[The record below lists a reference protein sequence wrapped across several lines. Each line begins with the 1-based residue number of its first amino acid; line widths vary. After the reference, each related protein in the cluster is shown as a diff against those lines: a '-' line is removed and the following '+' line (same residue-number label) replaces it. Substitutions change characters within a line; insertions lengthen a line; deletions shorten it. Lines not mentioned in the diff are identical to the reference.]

1 MLFSLLNWDLAF
13 NDEKKTHR
21 FVFFFS
27 WIGGQSCTLR
37 SWNHSSFQSWVKE
50 SKKTLSEALVVYF
63 FVDYLSEGKYLKSH
77 LYHYL
82 CAWHWFHIFLYNV
95 HNLFT
100 SFTSFRVSSLYAWT
114 TLSTLLKKNNKHT
127 TFVDE
132 SSYSQPYLVWDWGVT
147 IVVFV

>member
-1 MLFSLLNWDLAF
+1 MQVTLDIDHHGYSMLLDDVGNRVPCAA
-13 NDEKKTHR
+13 ETTHR
-21 FVFFFS
+21 SSLEWRRVKKRSPKLSSCIFL
-27 WIGGQSCTLR
+27 WII
-37 SWNHSSFQSWVKE
+37 WVKGN
-50 SKKTLSEALVVYF
+50 TW
-63 FVDYLSEGKYLKSH
+63 SH
-77 LYHYL
+77 TCITIYVLDID
-82 CAWHWFHIFLYNV
+82 FIFFLYNV